1 MEKVN
6 VHSLYSRFKKNIHK
20 KPYQIIGTMK
30 SLALSTD
37 DYSNFYNS
45 AKNIFHRTT
54 FKLPNET
61 SYPILKKSQSKYISL
76 KSKLNTFSF
85 KDKKYE
91 PKDLSIPFNKK
102 IKYIFSEEKKNKYKR
117 KKNINFFICDNN
129 YGRTVY
135 NKFYDNN
142 NNNKYKFFRNTKF
155 HPPDFY
161 KNFTSFKNIYPVEEI
176 KNPEERIKD
185 FFMFLNSI
193 FIKES
198 YNNLKY
204 EENEIFGHKDDYL
217 HYIKD
222 EFNYFYQK
230 EKEVDKKSFLYNNFK
245 TKDYGNVE
253 LYLKS
258 ARIDII
264 DESSRN
270 NKVKLSIYIP
280 FSLMT
285 FIYLVNIEQMNQILF
300 YLLNKLN
307 INEKINILP
316 EEESTK
322 LFLDILSQIKYE
334 NNKIIF
340 NLINKNYERYNS
352 KIYFLEKIQE
362 ISEGIRY
369 NYFLSDFYKKPE
381 IIKINENSH
390 HHVHSSINSINKK
403 RIIFY
408 NNMDY
413 YKISLI
419 SKKDNKY
426 SIKLIMPE
434 ISMLFIDYEK
444 ELNHCINKEIFIYL
458 YQNNF
463 MDWDFYIL
471 HYLFS
476 RKNFRIFIC
485 SVLSLKNNI
494 NLFLSKKIINLKKS
508 KIEFPLNNTN
518 KLDKDI
524 KLSSSI
530 NNFYK
535 KYYLSNY
542 YSSKNC
548 ITEIDIEFIY
558 SYLNKDNLYFCKFK
572 SYILFAFFNN
582 INKPFIYEFNF
593 NFKQMKILYFRS
605 LFKNFDLFMKRLLY
619 LKNDIIYLDYSNF
632 ENFYTMTNKEIY
644 QFFFKLNQN
653 NDETNI
659 NNEDLKI
666 NSLMVKIR
674 EPHIEIISKDKQND
688 KYDQYY
694 IDIEKNFLKVFCN
707 REVNEWNKIIEEN
720 KNLFEVNNYK
730 KYEDIK
736 VKKRKKKIFSK
747 GKKKD
752 FQSAFMNFLRI
763 STEKK

>member
-1 MEKVN
+1 M
-6 VHSLYSRFKKNIHK
+6 
-20 KPYQIIGTMK
+20 
-30 SLALSTD
+30 
-37 DYSNFYNS
+37 
-45 AKNIFHRTT
+45 
-54 FKLPNET
+54 
-61 SYPILKKSQSKYISL
+61 
-76 KSKLNTFSF
+76 
-85 KDKKYE
+85 
-91 PKDLSIPFNKK
+91 
-102 IKYIFSEEKKNKYKR
+102 
-117 KKNINFFICDNN
+117 
-129 YGRTVY
+129 
-135 NKFYDNN
+135 
-142 NNNKYKFFRNTKF
+142 
-155 HPPDFY
+155 
-161 KNFTSFKNIYPVEEI
+161 
-176 KNPEERIKD
+176 
-185 FFMFLNSI
+185 
-193 FIKES
+193 
-198 YNNLKY
+198 
-204 EENEIFGHKDDYL
+204 
-217 HYIKD
+217 
-222 EFNYFYQK
+222 
-230 EKEVDKKSFLYNNFK
+230 
-245 TKDYGNVE
+245 
-253 LYLKS
+253 
-258 ARIDII
+258 
-264 DESSRN
+264 
-270 NKVKLSIYIP
+270 
-280 FSLMT
+280 
-285 FIYLVNIEQMNQILF
+285 
-300 YLLNKLN
+300 
-307 INEKINILP
+307 
-316 EEESTK
+316 
-322 LFLDILSQIKYE
+322 
-334 NNKIIF
+334 
-340 NLINKNYERYNS
+340 
-352 KIYFLEKIQE
+352 
-362 ISEGIRY
+362 
-369 NYFLSDFYKKPE
+369 
-381 IIKINENSH
+381 
-390 HHVHSSINSINKK
+390 
-403 RIIFY
+403 
-408 NNMDY
+408 
-413 YKISLI
+413 
-419 SKKDNKY
+419 
-426 SIKLIMPE
+426 
-434 ISMLFIDYEK
+434 
-444 ELNHCINKEIFIYL
+444 
-458 YQNNF
+458 
-463 MDWDFYIL
+463 
-471 HYLFS
+471 
-476 RKNFRIFIC
+476 
-485 SVLSLKNNI
+485 
-494 NLFLSKKIINLKKS
+494 KKS
-508 KIEFPLNNTN
+508 KIEFPLNNIN

-548 ITEIDIEFIY
+548 ITENDIEFIY